1 MKVGRH
7 AAGGTWREGGGGREV
22 AGGRW
27 REGGGGRRAGIIH
40 TACGKRRA
48 APGAPAGAR
57 GRRSALQVGC
67 PSAVSARAAAAH
79 APPAR
84 QGQCSR
90 SHAGCR
96 RRRAAAAPIG
106 VRRAEALSSVR
117 RAATPFGVRRAATPV
132 IARRAAALA
141 GGRRAEAV
149 GRAKPGLFSR
159 STVAV
164 LERGTA
170 AAGPEGAGARRS
182 AAAEAID
189 VARGL

>member
-1 MKVGRH
+1 MKVGRQRK
-7 AAGGTWREGGGGREV
+7 ARGGREV

-27 REGGGGRRAGIIH
+27 RAGGGGRRAGIIH
-40 TACGKRRA
+40 TACAPRRTC
-48 APGAPAGAR
+48 
-57 GRRSALQVGC
+57 RSARSTIG
-67 PSAVSARAAAAH
+67 
-79 APPAR
+79 PP
-84 QGQCSR
+84 GWVPLCCLSTSCSR
-90 SHAGCR
+90 SRATCKAGAVWPLTRRLQACR

-106 VRRAEALSSVR
+106 MRRAEALSSVR
-117 RAATPFGVRRAATPV
+117 RAAAPFGVRRAATPV
-132 IARRAAALA
+132 SARRAAALA